1 MDGVIIDSEP
11 AYMEMNRKLFSD
23 LGIDF
28 ENENYHEFVGM
39 SSHKMWT
46 RLKQNH
52 DLQQDVE
59 ELIEYE
65 RKRMYEILLS
75 DRISEP
81 VKGITDLLNT
91 LKQKEI
97 TICTASSSAKK
108 NIELIL
114 SKLDLIKYFTCIVS
128 GEEVKYGKPSPDIF
142 LMVSGKC
149 GIPPEKCL
157 VIEDSS
163 NGISAAKSAGMR
175 CIGFKN
181 SGTNLQDL
189 SGADFHIMD
198 FSSGNIKIIEEYID
212 II

>member
-52 DLQQDVE
+52 DLQHDVE

-81 VKGITDLLNT
+81 VKGITDFLNI

-114 SKLDLIKYFTCIVS
+114 SKLDLIKYFACIVS

-149 GIPPEKCL
+149 GILPEKCL

-189 SGADFHIMD
+189 SGADFRIMD